1 MICRVVSFKLKNTH
15 SKTFILSQDAM
26 EVTQFYLHLPSNAS
40 LDKFPTNT
48 LTEYRVCLFQ
58 TISLT
63 GDWEVALTEIH
74 CPHSWNNVQRNYL
87 RDQELQGMWEPLI
100 IPPGHYSSVADLTKF
115 NEVINANDRFKDEL
129 QLSFDTLNRKVTL
142 HLQNKVEVYFS
153 DIGEMLGFSPN
164 NVISRTS
171 TAERA
176 VDLEHSFHDLY
187 VYCDIIQS
195 QYVGDALVPLLRIVP
210 VEGKDGER
218 ISKSF
223 IRPQYLPVSR
233 KQFETI
239 EVNIKRDT
247 GETVPFEFGRVL
259 LTLHFR
265 QSRSTNF

>member
-1 MICRVVSFKLKNTH
+1 
-15 SKTFILSQDAM
+15 
-26 EVTQFYLHLPSNAS
+26 
-40 LDKFPTNT
+40 
-48 LTEYRVCLFQ
+48 
-58 TISLT
+58 
-63 GDWEVALTEIH
+63 
-74 CPHSWNNVQRNYL
+74 
-87 RDQELQGMWEPLI
+87 MWEPLI
-100 IPPGHYSSVADLTKF
+100 VPRGHYSSVADLITKI
-115 NEVINANDRFKDEL
+115 NEVVDEDDRFKDEL
-129 QLSFDTLNRKVTL
+129 QLSFDTLNRKVTV

-153 DIGEMLGFSPN
+153 DIGQMLGFSPN
-164 NVISRTS
+164 KVISSTS

-223 IRPQYLPVSR
+223 IRPQYVPVSR
-233 KQFETI
+233 RQFETI

-259 LTLHFR
+259 LTLYFR
-265 QSRSTNF
+265 QSRKVNF

>member
-1 MICRVVSFKLKNTH
+1 
-15 SKTFILSQDAM
+15 M

-40 LDKFPTNT
+40 LDKFPNNT
-48 LTEYRVCLFQ
+48 LTEYRVCLPQ
-58 TISLT
+58 TISLS

-74 CPHSWNNVQRNYL
+74 YPHSWNNVQGNVENRFYL
-87 RDQELQGMWEPLI
+87 RDQELDGMWEPLI
-100 IPPGHYSSVADLTKF
+100 VPPGHYSSVADLLTKMK
-115 NEVINANDRFKDEL
+115 EVINANDRFKDEL
-129 QLSFDTLNRKVTL
+129 QLSFDTLNRKVTV
-142 HLQNKVEVYFS
+142 HLQNKVEMYFS
-153 DIGEMLGFSPN
+153 DIGQMLGFSPN
-164 NVISRTS
+164 NVISSTS

-210 VEGKDGER
+210 AEGKDRER

-265 QSRSTNF
+265 QSRPANF

>member
-1 MICRVVSFKLKNTH
+1 
-15 SKTFILSQDAM
+15 M
-26 EVTQFYLHLPSNAS
+26 EVAQFYLHLPSNSS
-40 LDKFPTNT
+40 LDKFPNNT
-48 LTEYRVCLFQ
+48 LTEYRVCLPQ

-74 CPHSWNNVQRNYL
+74 YPHSWNNVQENFKNRFYL
-87 RDQELQGMWEPLI
+87 RNQEFSEVWEALI
-100 IPPGHYSSVADLTKF
+100 IPPGHYSSVVDVITKI
-115 NEVINANDRFKDEL
+115 NEVISANDRFKDEM
-129 QLSFDTLNRKVTL
+129 QLSLDTLNRKVTV
-142 HLQNKVEVYFS
+142 HLRNKTEVYFS
-153 DIGEMLGFSPN
+153 NIGQMLGFSPN
-164 NVISRTS
+164 TVISITS

-195 QYVGDALVPLLRIVP
+195 QYVGDALVPLIRIVP

-239 EVNIKRDT
+239 EVNMKRDT
-247 GETVPFEFGRVL
+247 GEFIPFEFGRVL
-259 LTLHFR
+259 LTLHF
-265 QSRSTNF
+265 

>member
-1 MICRVVSFKLKNTH
+1 MTV
-15 SKTFILSQDAM
+15 
-26 EVTQFYLHLPSNAS
+26 
-40 LDKFPTNT
+40 
-48 LTEYRVCLFQ
+48 
-58 TISLT
+58 
-63 GDWEVALTEIH
+63 
-74 CPHSWNNVQRNYL
+74 
-87 RDQELQGMWEPLI
+87 
-100 IPPGHYSSVADLTKF
+100 
-115 NEVINANDRFKDEL
+115 
-129 QLSFDTLNRKVTL
+129 

-153 DIGEMLGFSPN
+153 DIGQMLRFSPN
-164 NVISRTS
+164 NVISSIS

-223 IRPQYLPVSR
+223 IRPQYVPVSR

-239 EVNIKRDT
+239 EVNIKRDI
-247 GETVPFEFGRVL
+247 GETVPLEFGRVL

-265 QSRSTNF
+265 QSRPVNF